1 MKQKKGI
8 SKWVYYFT
16 LGVAI
21 IFVYKFV
28 SDFGALVTF
37 IQRIVSVT
45 MPFIMGIIIAYLFYR
60 PVTFIERKMNKNKVL
75 EKVSR
80 PVSVFALYI
89 LAVVLVVLLI
99 KQNIYFLLTIT
110 NINIIFKVLLLKDF
124 FIF

>member
-80 PVSVFALYI
+80 PVSVFAVYI

-99 KQNIYFLLTIT
+99 KCVAPPITQSIQELTFLHI
-110 NINIIFKVLLLKDF
+110 
-124 FIF
+124 